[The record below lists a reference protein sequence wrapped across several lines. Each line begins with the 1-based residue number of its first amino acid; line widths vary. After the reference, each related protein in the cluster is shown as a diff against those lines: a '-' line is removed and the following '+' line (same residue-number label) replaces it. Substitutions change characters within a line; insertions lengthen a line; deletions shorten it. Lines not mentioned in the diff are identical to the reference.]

1 MKVRISA
8 GWVGIVALAALLSA
22 CAAPTLTPER
32 VGQLAYAALGPEMQM
47 GEQLTLV
54 WIEAPG
60 ATAQPVANAVAE
72 AARSPM
78 VPELTAAL
86 SRAAREPVNLAVG
99 GPDSAYAAQVFLQA
113 LRAVPQ
119 PELPGLRV
127 AFVGQR
133 ADVAQLA
140 PVMAARR
147 AALHFEPQ
155 AD

>member
-1 MKVRISA
+1 MKLRLSG
-8 GWVGIVALAALLSA
+8 GWFGVVAMAALLVA
-22 CAAPTLTPER
+22 CAAPALTPER

-60 ATAQPVANAVAE
+60 AGGQPVTNPADA

-78 VPELTAAL
+78 VPELAAAL

-99 GPDSAYAAQVFLQA
+99 GPDSAYAAQVFSQA

-119 PELPGLRV
+119 PQLPGLRV

-133 ADVAQLA
+133 ADAAQLA
-140 PVMAARR
+140 PVMAAKR
-147 AALHFEPQ
+147 AALHFEPTS
-155 AD
+155 D

>member
-1 MKVRISA
+1 MKSRYS
-8 GWVGIVALAALLSA
+8 VGIAWLLAALLSA
-22 CAAPTLTPER
+22 CASPTLTPER

-54 WIEAPG
+54 WVQAPG
-60 ATAQPVANAVAE
+60 AAAQPVANPAAE

-78 VPELTAAL
+78 VPELASAL
-86 SRAAREPVNLAVG
+86 ARGARDPVNLAVG
-99 GPDSAYAAQVFLQA
+99 GPDSAFAAAVLLQA

-119 PELPGLRV
+119 PELPGLRI

-140 PVMAARR
+140 PVMAAKR
-147 AALHFEPQ
+147 ASLHFEPSS
-155 AD
+155 D

>member
-1 MKVRISA
+1 
-8 GWVGIVALAALLSA
+8 
-22 CAAPTLTPER
+22 
-32 VGQLAYAALGPEMQM
+32 M

-54 WIEAPG
+54 WVQAPG
-60 ATAQPVANAVAE
+60 ATAAQPVSNPEAE

-78 VPELTAAL
+78 LPELAAAL
-86 SRAAREPVNLAVG
+86 SRGARESVNLAVG
-99 GPDSAYAAQVFLQA
+99 GPDSAYAAAVLLQA

-119 PELPGLRV
+119 PILPGLRI

-133 ADVAQLA
+133 ADVPQLA
-140 PVMAARR
+140 AAMTSKR